1 MKNHRRALGRAVR
14 VLCVTGLAVA
24 LSGCAGLLSSADD
37 SACAGDLKNVERM
50 AQTARGELADGVPAE
65 NRQATLARMVD
76 AAGRARATC
85 GYETPATKGSRRAR
99 QPKAG

>member
-1 MKNHRRALGRAVR
+1 MKNYRLALRRR
-14 VLCVTGLAVA
+14 VGLLCVIGLAVA
-24 LSGCAGLLSSADD
+24 LSGCAGLLSSAND
-37 SACAGDLKNVERM
+37 SACARDLKNVEHM
-50 AQTARGELADGVPAE
+50 AQAARGELADGVPAE

-85 GYETPATKGSRRAR
+85 GYETPDTKGSRRAR